1 MDRKSRDE
9 DKKKGAMS
17 MVVVVKNKDGAES
30 VSEEGIIDEGKSG
43 DKDEN
48 EGGASMVVVENR
60 NNSAES
66 VSLKNVDTN
75 KDVSLYVL
83 T

>member
-1 MDRKSRDE
+1 
-9 DKKKGAMS
+9 MS

-43 DKDEN
+43 NKDEK
-48 EGGASMVVVENR
+48 EGGTSMVVVENR